1 MRQAEKRAMAWKTE
15 REMGCRLA
23 YGANPAKRA
32 RVSQSPALR
41 LPFGGLTF
49 RPFSLLRLLSRPAQ
63 IVAAIALGLAAAAL
77 FAQME
82 GERGVPPIASGGD
95 YQVSGVKVD
104 IVGKDANSARQA
116 GWRLAQRRAWRM
128 LWTRTH
134 GNAGV
139 PAVSDSQLEAM
150 ISGIEIEYEQVGP
163 TRYIATLGILFD
175 RARTGQLLGVS
186 GHVMRSP
193 PLLVIPVM
201 WDGGSAVSYE
211 RINDWQKAWARF
223 RTGDSAIDYVR
234 VAGSIADPVLLN
246 AGQVGRRGRLWWRV
260 LLDQYGAADVV
271 VPIARIERQ
280 WPGGPVTGTFTA
292 RYGPDDRLIGSFSL
306 RASAEGAIPQM
317 LDEAARR
324 IDQLYTAALNDGRL
338 RPDPSL
344 IIEEPVDPDALAIE
358 NAADLPVDTLEMP
371 VPTSAATSSV
381 AIQFDTPDVGSVT
394 QGEAALRSIAGVR
407 SAATSSLALGGTS
420 VMQVSYDGTV
430 DALRAALQARGYNVT
445 ASGSG
450 LRIRRQSAAPAGGAS
465 SPQ

>member
-1 MRQAEKRAMAWKTE
+1 MS
-15 REMGCRLA
+15 L
-23 YGANPAKRA
+23 
-32 RVSQSPALR
+32 SPTSAVGFR
-41 LPFGGLTF
+41 RLTF
-49 RPFSLLRLLSRPAQ
+49 RPSSLLRLLSRPVQ
-63 IVAAIALGLAAAAL
+63 ILAAIALGLAAAAL

-95 YQVSGVKVD
+95 FEVSGVKVD
-104 IVGKDANSARQA
+104 VLGKDSSSARAA
-116 GWRLAQRRAWRM
+116 GWRLAQRQAWRM
-128 LWTRTH
+128 LWARTH
-134 GNAGV
+134 GDAGV
-139 PAVSDSQLEAM
+139 PGLSDSQLEAM
-150 ISGIEIEYEQVGP
+150 ISGIEIEYEQIGP

-186 GHVMRSP
+186 GNVMRSP

-211 RINDWQKAWARF
+211 RINEWQKAWARF

-234 VAGSIADPVLLN
+234 VSGSIADPILLN

-306 RASAEGAIPQM
+306 RASAESAIPQM

-324 IDQLYTAALNDGRL
+324 IDQLYTTALNDGRL
-338 RPDPSL
+338 RPDSSL
-344 IIEEPVDPDALAIE
+344 IIEEPVDADALAIE
-358 NAADLPVDTLEMP
+358 NAAESPVDTLDVP
-371 VPTSAATSSV
+371 VAATTSSV
-381 AIQFDTPDVGSVT
+381 AIQFDTPDVGSVA

-420 VMQVSYDGTV
+420 VMQVSFDGTV
-430 DALRAALQARGYNVT
+430 EALRAALQARGYTVT
-445 ASGSG
+445 GSGST
-450 LRIRRQSAAPAGGAS
+450 LRVRRASAPAGGAPA
-465 SPQ
+465 PQ

>member
-1 MRQAEKRAMAWKTE
+1 MTRKTE

-23 YGANPAKRA
+23 DAGNLAKRA
-32 RVSQSPALR
+32 RVSLSPALSR
-41 LPFGGLTF
+41 LNF
-49 RPFSLLRLLSRPAQ
+49 RPLQLLRLLSRPAQ
-63 IVAAIALGLAAAAL
+63 IIGAIAFGLAAAAL

-95 YQVSGVKVD
+95 YQVSGIKVD
-104 IVGKDANSARQA
+104 VLGKDASSARLA
-116 GWRLAQRRAWRM
+116 GWRLAQRQGWRM

-139 PAVSDSQLEAM
+139 PNLSDSQLEAM
-150 ISGIEIEYEQVGP
+150 ISGVEIEYEQIGP
-163 TRYIATLGILFD
+163 TRYVATLGILFD

-186 GHVMRSP
+186 GNVMRSP

-211 RINDWQKAWARF
+211 RINEWQKAWARF
-223 RTGDSAIDYVR
+223 RTGESAIDYVR
-234 VAGSIADPVLLN
+234 VSGSIADPILLN

-271 VPIARIERQ
+271 VPIARLERQ

-292 RYGPDDRLIGSFSL
+292 RYGPDDHLIGSFSL
-306 RASAEGAIPQM
+306 RASAESAIPQM

-324 IDQLYTAALNDGRL
+324 IDQLYTTALNDGRL

-344 IIEEPVDPDALAIE
+344 IIEEPIDPGALAIE
-358 NAADLPVDTLEMP
+358 NGTDQPVEMLDAP
-371 VPTSAATSSV
+371 PTTAATTSFS
-381 AIQFDTPDVGSVT
+381 IQFDTPDVGSVT
-394 QGEAALRSIAGVR
+394 QGEAAVRSILGVR

-420 VMQVSYDGTV
+420 VMQVSFDGTA
-430 DALRAALQARGYNVT
+430 DALRAALQARGFTV
-445 ASGSG
+445 SGSG
-450 LRIRRQSAAPAGGAS
+450 NALRIRRGGAS
-465 SPQ
+465 PAGAAPPQ